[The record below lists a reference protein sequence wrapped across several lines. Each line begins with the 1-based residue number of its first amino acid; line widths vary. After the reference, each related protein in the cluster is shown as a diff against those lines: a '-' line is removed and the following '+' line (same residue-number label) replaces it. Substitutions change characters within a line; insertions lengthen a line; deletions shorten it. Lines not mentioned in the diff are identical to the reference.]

1 MTDEAMRI
9 PVNLNQVD
17 LLALRPLTR
26 IKQTAAAVQRAERA
40 LHGARLAHAD
50 AIVAAHDA
58 GHSYAQIGMALGIGR
73 ARVHQLVKWRAE
85 QKQSKRG
92 RQHG

>member
-1 MTDEAMRI
+1 MTDEAKKI
-9 PVNLNQVD
+9 PINLNQVD

-26 IKQTAAAVQRAERA
+26 IKQTATAVQRAERA
-40 LHGARLAHAD
+40 LHDARVAHAD
-50 AIVAAHDA
+50 AIIAAHDA
-58 GHSYAQIGMALGIGR
+58 GHSYAQIGTALGISRG
-73 ARVHQLVKWRAE
+73 RVHQLVQWRAE